1 MLDCLGVMGPKKVT
15 SVLLPDGQWHSVV
28 TGTFFANEHSFFF
41 DEESDLTPDPAQSW
55 PTSGPL
61 ASVLSI
67 RFEREPP
74 EMAPDQSGVESGGS
88 RASNFLAPEDSQD
101 LALLRD

>member
-1 MLDCLGVMGPKKVT
+1 MLDCLGVLGPKKVT

-41 DEESDLTPDPAQSW
+41 DEEPALTLAPNRPW

-61 ASVLSI
+61 SSVLSI
-67 RFEREPP
+67 RFEREPQ
-74 EMAPDQSGVESGGS
+74 MTSDESGADAAGYRTPTS
-88 RASNFLAPEDSQD
+88 LAPEDSQS
-101 LALLRD
+101 LALLRK